1 MSEQRIT
8 QKTSDFSIE
17 RILSTNI
24 SFNRKNDFQLRNKIE
39 KEEKSKEE
47 EEEEEEDEEFKK
59 SERLQSGSI
68 SNDEEKNQRFGL
80 EKELPWLHCTRYS
93 PPKLP
98 RRQTTKQRKRR
109 LGSQPRIPFT
119 KIQIQILE
127 EKYKINAYL
136 SRRDVI
142 QLGGILNLPQNRVKI
157 WFQNRRARER
167 KETQSNNISVI

>member
-39 KEEKSKEE
+39 KTKKEEKSK
-47 EEEEEEDEEFKK
+47 EEEEDEEFKK
-59 SERLQSGSI
+59 SERLQSGSV

-142 QLGGILNLPQNRVKI
+142 QLGGILNLPQNRVS
-157 WFQNRRARER
+157 FF
-167 KETQSNNISVI
+167 